1 MEVVTTDFIPGKEI
15 KETLGMVR
23 GNSVRA
29 THIGRDIKASFRNL
43 TGGNVKEYVEML
55 TDSREQALNEMVEK
69 AEELN
74 ADAVVNVRFMTS
86 SVMGNAAEILAYG
99 TAVNLEE

>member
-1 MEVVTTDFIPGKEI
+1 MKVVNTDFIPGKEI
-15 KETLGMVR
+15 KETLGTVR

-43 TGGNVKEYVEML
+43 TGGKVDEYVEML
-55 TDSREQALNEMVEK
+55 TDSREEALNEMVKK
-69 AEELN
+69 AEELD
-74 ADAVVNVRFMTS
+74 ADAVINLRFMTS

-99 TAVNLEE
+99 TAVKLE